1 MLRTLQE
8 YYDLPK
14 MDDFKR
20 AKYHEDIINT
30 IVDNPEQYLAD
41 IEDMI
46 DYFIAE
52 LDNGDFIRLVEKIKK
67 KRIV

>member
-14 MDDFKR
+14 MDDAKR
-20 AKYHEDIINT
+20 SKYHEDIINT

-46 DYFIAE
+46 DYFIGE
-52 LDNGDFIRLVEKIKK
+52 LGNADFIRLVEKIKK